1 MALWLPAN
9 AGDHRLS
16 ECHVSDSKKQLNWMW
31 PLGGGLRGKGP
42 LQPAE
47 QAKTVA
53 ELEKA
58 RTGSKLHVENRF
70 GPSGCFT
77 RAQAAFGIPE

>member
-1 MALWLPAN
+1 M
-9 AGDHRLS
+9 
-16 ECHVSDSKKQLNWMW
+16 
-31 PLGGGLRGKGP
+31 
-42 LQPAE
+42 QPAE

-77 RAQAAFGIPE
+77 RAQAAFGTENCDCDRKADWTPKENIFLIVQPIAIEPQSDT